1 MSEQSNK
8 KGRRPCGI
16 IITTDTDMKVARPKN
31 GTDFSLDELRSF
43 VGGTID
49 IISVSERL
57 YLVVNDDGLILGL
70 PYNPAA
76 SFMYKGTIVGNVLLC
91 PKHMIK

>member
-8 KGRRPCGI
+8 KCHRPCGM
-16 IITTDTDMKVARPKN
+16 IITIDSDMKVVRPKN
-31 GTDFSLDELRSF
+31 GSDFSLDELHSF

-49 IISVSERL
+49 IISVSARL
-57 YLVVNDDGLILGL
+57 YMVVNDDGLILGL

-76 SFMYKGTIVGNVLLC
+76 SFIYKRPIVGNVLLC